1 MVKIYKKEREC
12 KRMKNSIEEKVIV
25 IIYNIKEELEEKDI
39 NENSNFFKELN
50 FDSIEIMQLIAELE
64 NTFQIQFKD
73 IDELIEVMSNVKSVV
88 EFVCKHIEERIN

>member
-1 MVKIYKKEREC
+1 
-12 KRMKNSIEEKVIV
+12 MKNSIEEKVIV

-73 IDELIEVMSNVKSVV
+73 IDELMEVMSNVKSVV

>member
-1 MVKIYKKEREC
+1 
-12 KRMKNSIEEKVIV
+12 MKNSIEEKVIV
-25 IIYNIKEELEEKDI
+25 IIHNIKEDLKEKEI

-73 IDELIEVMSNVKSVV
+73 IDELMEVMGNVKSVV